1 MAVLQITTQNESRYL
16 VGPSPSIPDH
26 VRIAR
31 LGQRP
36 VTGTLGPASFA
47 TDVATAEL
55 VVDGGELRLRWTEDG
70 ATIRTSPIED
80 VSAWSAPD
88 VETTPA

>member
-1 MAVLQITTQNESRYL
+1 MAVLQITTQSDSRYL
-16 VGPSPSIPDH
+16 VGPSPSIPGH

-31 LGQRP
+31 LGGRP

-55 VVDGGELRLRWTEDG
+55 VVEGGELRLRWTEAD

-80 VSAWSAPD
+80 VSTWTSPD